1 MTFRWQSI
9 LLIATVST
17 TEGLRRISITRNEL
31 SQSPSSQEWMDT
43 YPSTLFWPPAPPTD
57 YPPSPPTTT
66 TEQPY
71 IPIQQYQNNYNYNY
85 NYRPIP
91 VSEFNQFA
99 SQEYVPET
107 TTVRYLRK
115 VKVHPRGGKNLK
127 DTYQHLTPVA
137 EQTTTEVYVPM
148 APIGEPEPPQE
159 EWTHEKIMSLC
170 SNAYTMA
177 SNFGIRNFDSQFAG
191 ANCGLIRL
199 YYPGATCKEIE
210 TFMTYSLWRSCDVCN
225 HKMIHIVVPSTTT
238 LVERNDGITKFT
250 AFNIHINGWLHASI
264 RYSLLHKF
272 SETVRLKFDSRFGG
286 RFTLPEFPPKKL
298 SLSRLDGAALD
309 ERRMKIAKYFQTLL
323 KTAEIVRS
331 TIVERTF
338 LEFQLEWYRPAS
350 STVPL
355 DILLGDGSMMPV
367 RCSVLVNTR
376 DVMKAISEALQS
388 DFDLLCQYFG
398 LFLVRERHEDGR
410 GSSDDM
416 MGKSF
421 IPAVRLL
428 RNFESPY
435 VSLQL
440 ANQRSVSRGVQYKLQ
455 LRRMVWEVSAHER
468 LIECPSIKQL
478 LFKQACAEFS
488 AGLFSASSAEAAEQ
502 LYSLKGQSH
511 TVDRVIWTD
520 YRPVIT
526 HHIVYVSCAR
536 SGVKPIVTTPFLRL
550 CTQQSSYGYE
560 DLGLA
565 DCELPQRPGK
575 RVEVSMRVG
584 RRQILLVC
592 TKTGEE
598 WIFRTTRVRIWRIH
612 QPVSVVDPLLFQIE
626 YLVAKDQFEW
636 ITLHTDQAILL
647 SLLLQSIGADI
658 LHEAHEAAEVVI
670 SGTVNSSFAVN
681 ITDDD
686 L

>member
-1 MTFRWQSI
+1 MASPNLQYDSI
-9 LLIATVST
+9 LQLLAH
-17 TEGLRRISITRNEL
+17 LFFF
-31 SQSPSSQEWMDT
+31 SQ
-43 YPSTLFWPPAPPTD
+43 
-57 YPPSPPTTT
+57 
-66 TEQPY
+66 
-71 IPIQQYQNNYNYNY
+71 
-85 NYRPIP
+85 
-91 VSEFNQFA
+91 
-99 SQEYVPET
+99 
-107 TTVRYLRK
+107 
-115 VKVHPRGGKNLK
+115 
-127 DTYQHLTPVA
+127 
-137 EQTTTEVYVPM
+137 
-148 APIGEPEPPQE
+148 
-159 EWTHEKIMSLC
+159 
-170 SNAYTMA
+170 
-177 SNFGIRNFDSQFAG
+177 
-191 ANCGLIRL
+191 
-199 YYPGATCKEIE
+199 
-210 TFMTYSLWRSCDVCN
+210 
-225 HKMIHIVVPSTTT
+225 
-238 LVERNDGITKFT
+238 

-272 SETVRLKFDSRFGG
+272 SETVRLKFGG

-416 MGKSF
+416 M
-421 IPAVRLL
+421 AVRLL

-511 TVDRVIWTD
+511 TVDR
-520 YRPVIT
+520 
-526 HHIVYVSCAR
+526 
-536 SGVKPIVTTPFLRL
+536 FLRL

-658 LHEAHEAAEVVI
+658 LHEAHEAAKEAAREALSENDVLSPLKMPASSSSSSSSSSLQSTSHLSYPRDDYNTFSPYTPSKGVNKVTVPQVCLTFRWILLHENFSGGCHFGDGKFKLRREHNRRRFVVL
-670 SGTVNSSFAVN
+670 SMVLFYP
-681 ITDDD
+681 
-686 L
+686 

>member
-31 SQSPSSQEWMDT
+31 SQQPSSQEWIDT

-57 YPPSPPTTT
+57 YPPSPPSTT

-107 TTVRYLRK
+107 TTIRYLRK

-199 YYPGATCKEIE
+199 YYP
-210 TFMTYSLWRSCDVCN
+210 V
-225 HKMIHIVVPSTTT
+225 
-238 LVERNDGITKFT
+238 
-250 AFNIHINGWLHASI
+250 
-264 RYSLLHKF
+264 
-272 SETVRLKFDSRFGG
+272 
-286 RFTLPEFPPKKL
+286 
-298 SLSRLDGAALD
+298 
-309 ERRMKIAKYFQTLL
+309 L

-338 LEFQLEWYRPAS
+338 LEFQLESYRPAS

-355 DILLGDGSMMPV
+355 DILLGDGSKLPV

-376 DVMKAISEALQS
+376 DVMKAISEALDS

-416 MGKSF
+416 MGNSSTITKLR
-421 IPAVRLL
+421 IPIRIA
-428 RNFESPY
+428 SDGKP
-435 VSLQL
+435 ST
-440 ANQRSVSRGVQYKLQ
+440 RSASRGVQYKLQ

-468 LIECPSIKQL
+468 LIECPAIKQL
-478 LFKQACAEFS
+478 LFKQASAEFS

-511 TVDRVIWTD
+511 AVDR
-520 YRPVIT
+520 
-526 HHIVYVSCAR
+526 
-536 SGVKPIVTTPFLRL
+536 FLRL

-560 DLGLA
+560 DLGVA

-592 TKTGEE
+592 TKSGEE

-658 LHEAHEAAEVVI
+658 LHEAHEAAKEAAREALSENDVLSPLKMPTSSSSSSSSSLQSTSHLSYPRDDYSNFSPYTPSKGVNKVTVPQEVVI
-670 SGTVNSSFAVN
+670 SGTPYKLLRSQRF
-681 ITDDD
+681 TYKK
-686 L
+686 